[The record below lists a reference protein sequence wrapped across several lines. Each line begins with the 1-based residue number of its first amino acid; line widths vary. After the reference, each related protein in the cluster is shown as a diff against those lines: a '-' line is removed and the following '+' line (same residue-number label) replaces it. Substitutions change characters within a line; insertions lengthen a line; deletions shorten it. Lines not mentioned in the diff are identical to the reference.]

1 MEERKFVELIDENGA
16 SVKFEIVV
24 DFEVDG
30 QEYAVL
36 VEEGEEEAVLFR
48 VIDDGEEEP
57 SFEVVTDDAE
67 FDNVARVY
75 EELMDQED

>member
-30 QEYAVL
+30 QEYAVF